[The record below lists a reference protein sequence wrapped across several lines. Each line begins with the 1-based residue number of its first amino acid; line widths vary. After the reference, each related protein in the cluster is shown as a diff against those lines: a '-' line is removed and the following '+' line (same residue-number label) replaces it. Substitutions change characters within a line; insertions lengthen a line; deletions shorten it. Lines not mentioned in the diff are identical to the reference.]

1 VRHAVHPA
9 PGWPLPRSPAN
20 GPIRFGIVLVKVLL
34 LIGLAL
40 LPLPA
45 LWLGVRGVGRRSGY
59 SSTDSTDRSTIVV
72 LVTLRV
78 LTMLLVLVLTAV
90 LLVSLIGAMIRDVD
104 LHGMVYVLFVLDLLL
119 ATLVLLTFGR
129 RERRRARRRATPARR

>member
-1 VRHAVHPA
+1 
-9 PGWPLPRSPAN
+9 
-20 GPIRFGIVLVKVLL
+20 VLVKVLL
-34 LIGLAL
+34 LIGVAL

-45 LWLGVRGVGRRSGY
+45 LGLGVRGVRRRSGY
-59 SSTDSTDRSTIVV
+59 SVTDSTDRSTVVV

-78 LTMLLVLVLTAV
+78 VTLLVVLALTAV
-90 LLVSLIGAMIRDVD
+90 LLVSLIGALVRGVD

-129 RERRRARRRATPARR
+129 RERRRARRRATPAPR

>member
-1 VRHAVHPA
+1 MGVV
-9 PGWPLPRSPAN
+9 
-20 GPIRFGIVLVKVLL
+20 
-34 LIGLAL
+34 L

-45 LWLGVRGVGRRSGY
+45 LALGVVGVGRRSGFSADD
-59 SSTDSTDRSTIVV
+59 SSDRASIVV

-78 LTMLLVLVLTAV
+78 LTLLLVLALSVV
-90 LLVSLIGAMIRDVD
+90 LLVALGAALVQDVD

-129 RERRRARRRATPARR
+129 RDRRRPARRRASPAAR

>member
-1 VRHAVHPA
+1 
-9 PGWPLPRSPAN
+9 
-20 GPIRFGIVLVKVLL
+20 VLAKVLL
-34 LIGLAL
+34 LIGVAV

-45 LWLGVRGVGRRSGY
+45 LGLGARGVGRRSGY
-59 SSTDSTDRSTIVV
+59 SSTDSADRSTVVV

-78 LTMLLVLVLTAV
+78 FTMLLVLALTAV
-90 LLVSLIGAMIRDVD
+90 LLVSLIGALVRDVD

-129 RERRRARRRATPARR
+129 RDRRRARRRATPAPR